1 MKKLL
6 IVSHALE
13 LGGAESSLIGY
24 LHTLAKAEDVET
36 ELFLYRHKGELM
48 KYIPEGIKLL
58 PEKQQ
63 YSCLAVPLKNVV
75 KRGRFAIALGRAYG
89 KYKSNRYMKKNGLI
103 GKKSGV
109 ALEYSHKYTKAFMPE
124 ISDTEYDLA
133 ISFLTPHYYVV
144 NKVKAKKKVAYIHT
158 DYAYISVDRESELK
172 MWSAYDCIAAV
183 SEAVMNSFVKLF
195 PELKEKTAV
204 IENINST
211 ELIARRAVE
220 FVPKEEMAGNFV
232 KILSVGRFCDAKNF
246 ESIPCKAALLK
257 DKGLDFKWYIIGF
270 GDDKHIRT
278 AIKETGTENEV
289 VVLGK
294 KANPY
299 PYIKY
304 CDIYAQPSRYEGKAV
319 TVLEAQIIGKPVII
333 TNYATAS
340 SQLKDGYDGIIAPMD
355 NDAFCD
361 KLYDLAVNKEKQT
374 SLIRNCKNSD
384 YSNKDEIKKLLQLLQ
399 LFKGGNDN
407 EA

>member
-24 LHTLAKAEDVET
+24 LHTLAKAEGVET
-36 ELFLYRHKGELM
+36 ELFLYKHKGELM
-48 KYIPEGIKLL
+48 KYVPEGIKLL
-58 PEKQQ
+58 PEKKQ

-89 KYKSNRYMKKNGLI
+89 KYKSKRYMKKNGLI

-133 ISFLTPHYYVV
+133 VSFLTPHYYVAD
-144 NKVKAKKKVAYIHT
+144 KVKAKKKVAYIHT

-172 MWSAYDCIAAV
+172 MWSDYDCIAAV
-183 SEAVMNSFVKLF
+183 SEAVMNSFVRMF
-195 PELKEKTAV
+195 PELKEKTVV
-204 IENINST
+204 IENINPT
-211 ELIARRAVE
+211 ELIAQRAIE
-220 FVPKEEMAGNFV
+220 FVPEEEMEGNCV
-232 KILSVGRFCDAKNF
+232 KILSIGRFCDAKNF
-246 ESIPCKAALLK
+246 ESIPYKAALLK

-270 GDDKHIRT
+270 GDDKLIRT

-289 VVLGK
+289 VILGK

-299 PYIKY
+299 PYIKN

-319 TVLEAQIIGKPVII
+319 TVLEAQMLGKPVII
-333 TNYATAS
+333 TNYATAP

-355 NDAFCD
+355 NEAFCD
-361 KLYDLAVNKEKQT
+361 VLHGLIINKEMQT
-374 SLIRNCKNSD
+374 NFSKNCLSSD
-384 YSNKDEIKKLLQLLQ
+384 YSNKEEVKKLLQLL
-399 LFKGGNDN
+399 
-407 EA
+407 